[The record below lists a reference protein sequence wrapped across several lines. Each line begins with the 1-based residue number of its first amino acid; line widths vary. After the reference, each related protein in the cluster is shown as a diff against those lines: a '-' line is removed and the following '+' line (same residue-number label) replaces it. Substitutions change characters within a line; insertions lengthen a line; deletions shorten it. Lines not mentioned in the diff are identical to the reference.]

1 MGPACCTACVLSS
14 WSSLDDMQP
23 DEAAH
28 KIISAVAVVER
39 FTFIQ
44 APSLRNRD
52 GIAVLATG
60 AATWWR
66 QRPSSKGRARRAK
79 AQGHEIA

>member
-14 WSSLDDMQP
+14 WSSLDDMQA

-60 AATWWR
+60 AATVAIAAIE
-66 QRPSSKGRARRAK
+66 QGASQAGESARS
-79 AQGHEIA
+79 